1 MKIVFITDTY
11 LPEINGIVTSID
23 TFSKELAKRGHKV
36 YIFCPKYNNEKD
48 KPNKNIYIKRSKSF
62 SFITNKATKLAFPSI
77 TGLVKDL
84 KKINPD
90 IVHIHTPMNMGVGGL
105 IAAKIAGCKVVQ
117 TYHTYIPDFMV
128 YLSPKKIINVSD
140 FYSQMRDLRIL
151 KTIINSRTFLAL
163 TSPVKKIK
171 LSNSFENEVEE
182 IAQNTKKVTER
193 LSNSIAWNFTKVI
206 YNKSDLV
213 LTPSEA
219 LARILRRHRLKPKV
233 EFLSNGINVDAFKKK
248 TSYLRNNKILH
259 VGRLG
264 LEKNVDI
271 IIKAISVCVKTNP
284 GLILEIW
291 GDGPARPELEKLVSK
306 LNLKDNVI
314 FKGFVDYDY
323 KIKNYYDFDFFVT
336 ASCIETQGIVLLE
349 AMSVGLPVIGPNILA
364 VPDLISDSINGYL
377 VRPKSYRD
385 MASKITMLNVLSDD
399 GRQKMGE
406 ESLSVS
412 SEHDFYKCIDKV
424 EAIYSSLV

>member
-1 MKIVFITDTY
+1 
-11 LPEINGIVTSID
+11 
-23 TFSKELAKRGHKV
+23 
-36 YIFCPKYNNEKD
+36 
-48 KPNKNIYIKRSKSF
+48 
-62 SFITNKATKLAFPSI
+62 
-77 TGLVKDL
+77 
-84 KKINPD
+84 
-90 IVHIHTPMNMGVGGL
+90 
-105 IAAKIAGCKVVQ
+105 
-117 TYHTYIPDFMV
+117 
-128 YLSPKKIINVSD
+128 
-140 FYSQMRDLRIL
+140 
-151 KTIINSRTFLAL
+151 LAL